1 MANSDNQSGD
11 NIGLLL
17 IVLVFVAAIV
27 FATAP
32 GMLLVYLMNTG
43 LGLELDGGQMWTFT
57 AISCL
62 GFIGL
67 FYLFLKDWEKSFL
80 IYGILSAT
88 IIVFFLIAGFGF
100 KAEFAENAW
109 NLFF

>member
-1 MANSDNQSGD
+1 MANSNSKDGD
-11 NIGLLL
+11 SIGGIIIIML
-17 IVLVFVAAIV
+17 FVAAIV

-32 GMLLVYLMNTG
+32 GMLLMYLINTNSE
-43 LGLELDGGQMWTFT
+43 LNLDGGQMWTF
-57 AISCL
+57 AVISCL

-67 FYLFLKDWEKSFL
+67 LYLILKNWEKSFL
-80 IYGILSAT
+80 YYGILSAA

-109 NLFF
+109 NMFF